1 MAWGRGIFTLVK
13 GLAESDPTVG
23 LGFNRDC
30 PQRGLRPPSPALKLP
45 RAGLAFSP
53 WGESPH
59 RCLLASPLLRSP
71 SPLNSET
78 FFRSPSLCFP

>member
-30 PQRGLRPPSPALKLP
+30 PQSLR
-45 RAGLAFSP
+45 
-53 WGESPH
+53 
-59 RCLLASPLLRSP
+59 LASGHPAQP
-71 SPLNSET
+71 
-78 FFRSPSLCFP
+78 